1 MEDMRGR
8 MEKREKRET
17 ERKREFDMM
26 DRDGKSGVEK
36 KKETRPNKVYSTT
49 VPLVPGKNL
58 NNLFAKFG

>member
-8 MEKREKRET
+8 MEKREKRDT

-36 KKETRPNKVYSTT
+36 KKKPVQTKCT
-49 VPLVPGKNL
+49 VLQFHSFQEKNL